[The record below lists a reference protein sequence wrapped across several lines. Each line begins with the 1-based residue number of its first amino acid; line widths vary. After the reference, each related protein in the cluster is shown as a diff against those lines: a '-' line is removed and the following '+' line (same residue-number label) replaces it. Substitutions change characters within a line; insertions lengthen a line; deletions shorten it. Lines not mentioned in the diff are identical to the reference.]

1 MECVFNTEEVMNKIR
16 CKIIEEQHTTDELG
30 FISSYHNKMVKKCLE
45 RDKIVIFGAGVY
57 GEMFLSDLLMHK
69 ADNICCLCDNKQ
81 AGKTVLGYEVLT
93 PSEALKEF
101 PDATFVITPRHYEN
115 EILEQLD
122 EIGVKVSNILILT
135 MLETGL
141 EIV

>member
-1 MECVFNTEEVMNKIR
+1 MEWIFDTEEVMNQIRSKIS
-16 CKIIEEQHTTDELG
+16 EEKRTTDELG
-30 FISSYHNKMVKKCLE
+30 YISSYHNKMVKKCLE
-45 RDKIVIFGAGVY
+45 RKKLVIFGAGVY
-57 GEMFLSDLLMHK
+57 GEMFLSDLIMHK

-93 PSEALKEF
+93 PSEALKEYL
-101 PDATFVITPRHYEN
+101 DATFVITPRQYEN

-122 EIGVKVSNILILT
+122 GMGVKVSNILILT